1 MRNVPYLSV
10 KSSEKGRGAGVAA
23 RRGGL
28 WYNWGM
34 NQDQTMFA
42 EMLGIR
48 KTPPPSAE
56 QPQVVRSVDR
66 GASVA
71 GEFIDELDIQKEVVE
86 EMAREKAELEERYGL
101 LETERQKL
109 ETEKQTL
116 EAEKQTLENEK
127 KALEE
132 ARAALEESKRA
143 VEAEKE
149 ALEARLSA
157 LEGDF
162 AELKRELER
171 ARIDNGELEE
181 KLARMGRSLAAAR
194 RARYTSTAD
203 KS

>member
-1 MRNVPYLSV
+1 
-10 KSSEKGRGAGVAA
+10 
-23 RRGGL
+23 
-28 WYNWGM
+28 
-34 NQDQTMFA
+34 MFA

-48 KTPPPSAE
+48 KTPPPE
-56 QPQVVRSVDR
+56 EKPRVVRSVDR

-116 EAEKQTLENEK
+116 ESEKQTLEAEKQTLENEK
-127 KALEE
+127 KALVE

-149 ALEARLSA
+149 SLEARLSA
-157 LEGDF
+157 MEGDF
-162 AELKRELER
+162 AELKSELER
-171 ARIDNGELEE
+171 ARLDNGELEE

>member
-1 MRNVPYLSV
+1 
-10 KSSEKGRGAGVAA
+10 
-23 RRGGL
+23 
-28 WYNWGM
+28 M

-48 KTPPPSAE
+48 KTPPPE
-56 QPQVVRSVDR
+56 EKPHVVRSVDR
-66 GASVA
+66 GASEA

-162 AELKRELER
+162 AELKSELER
-171 ARIDNGELEE
+171 ARLDNSELEE

-194 RARYTSTAD
+194 RARYLSTAG
-203 KS
+203 KP